1 MATRKITL
9 LRRCSWHF
17 QSKDVWLMCH
27 YHRTWDSTECSW
39 LSVGWWVIAPPCA
52 TRNNF
57 DSRNILKGTG
67 AGLTM
72 MWYRMFSLS
81 SHSLLEGVWPVWR
94 VRRNRIWTTDRCWR
108 AHGAGGAVVWIGTAE
123 GRETDNIQSHVS
135 HLKLSLPPSSGF
147 IPQLPWLGGENNL
160 QKNVSRPAETQTA
173 YSIFCSCYQLKIIYE
188 ILVEWKVQ
196 VKGNIK
202 EIAYLKFQGT
212 FAVGLEC
219 SGLLHPDTIFAR
231 HAQTR
236 LSGLRSAGP
245 GSSCL

>member
-1 MATRKITL
+1 MLLTFSIQGCLVDVSLSQDLRFNWVQLAFCGLMSNCTTL
-9 LRRCSWHF
+9 RYQEQLWFTKYSERNRSGVNDDVVSDVFSVQSFLVRRCLACLTCSAQQNLNNWSVLASSW
-17 QSKDVWLMCH
+17 
-27 YHRTWDSTECSW
+27 R
-39 LSVGWWVIAPPCA
+39 GW
-52 TRNNF
+52 
-57 DSRNILKGTG
+57 S
-67 AGLTM
+67 
-72 MWYRMFSLS
+72 
-81 SHSLLEGVWPVWR
+81 
-94 VRRNRIWTTDRCWR
+94 
-108 AHGAGGAVVWIGTAE
+108 WIGTAE